1 MEEFKKAI
9 VEAVQDS
16 IDLTDNQVS
25 ISILN
30 NLLDEIIPEQLRLY
44 GFVNSV
50 FVVTERDNYGEQ
62 LFKHVFANKDKAT
75 DYLSEQGLKEGNI
88 DEITEIELD

>member
-1 MEEFKKAI
+1 MKEFKKVI

-25 ISILN
+25 ISVLN
-30 NLLDEIIPEQLRLY
+30 NLLDEILPEQLRLY
-44 GFVNSV
+44 GVVNSV
-50 FVVTERDNYGEQ
+50 YVVTERDNYGEQ
-62 LFKHVFANKDKAT
+62 LFKQVFANKDKAVG
-75 DYLSEQGLKEGNI
+75 YLAEQGLKEGNV